1 MDIYAILIN
10 ILVFCGIGLLVA
22 LIVATVVVIL
32 MLLDIRRT
40 TNEVKQKVMALASVL
55 DVITMFLGGFG
66 TIKKKLSGDLGSKS
80 ATIVGFAAGLKKA
93 LQVLLKKE

>member
-10 ILVFCGIGLLVA
+10 ILVFCGIGLLIA
-22 LIVATVVVIL
+22 LIVASVVVIII
-32 MLLDIRRT
+32 LLDLRRT
-40 TNEVKQKVMALASVL
+40 TNELKQKVMAVASVL
-55 DVITMFLGGFG
+55 DVVGMFLGGFG
-66 TIKKKLSGDLGSKS
+66 SIKKKLGGNLSSNS